1 MKTTL
6 RRDLS
11 IALEHPGKLEFEER
25 AICHFLV
32 ALERYRRT
40 LLPHKALA
48 LQLELANRE
57 LMYFPPAENQVMADL
72 HAQKLES
79 GVFAWLGEAHWEN
92 ILFVGDIG
100 MEDLLRMAQTLLPA
114 EYMMVDHTAW
124 ANGKE
129 PLVTA
134 ILAEK

>member
-48 LQLELANRE
+48 LRLELANRE

-79 GVFAWLGEAHWEN
+79 GVFAWLGEAHW
-92 ILFVGDIG
+92 
-100 MEDLLRMAQTLLPA
+100 
-114 EYMMVDHTAW
+114 
-124 ANGKE
+124 ANGADA
-129 PLVTA
+129 PPC
-134 ILAEK
+134 

>member
-48 LQLELANRE
+48 LRLELANRE

-79 GVFAWLGEAHWEN
+79 GLFAWMGEPHWEN
-92 ILFVGDIG
+92 ILFIGDIG
-100 MEDLLRMAQTLLPA
+100 MNDLSRMAQTILPA
-114 EYMMVDHTAW
+114 GYMMVDHMGW
-124 ANGKE
+124 SRGEE

-134 ILAEK
+134 MLADK

>member
-1 MKTTL
+1 M
-6 RRDLS
+6 S
-11 IALEHPGKLEFEER
+11 
-25 AICHFLV
+25 
-32 ALERYRRT
+32 
-40 LLPHKALA
+40 
-48 LQLELANRE
+48 
-57 LMYFPPAENQVMADL
+57 DL

-79 GVFAWLGEAHWEN
+79 GLFAWMGEPHWEN